1 METAPSLGCG
11 DNLFTLSGFKP
22 SEQAYTVDE
31 NQGAS
36 PRSQCKTVWS
46 TQSQSPVPRDSSCQ
60 SENKKLII
68 NKLLSALQAQ
78 TCQSFYIYLALGFVL
93 CTTVWP
99 LNILTQH
106 WYCSCWSS
114 SKMKYVL
121 TDFLSS
127 KSKTYTQMLPVK
139 LMWGHRWGL
148 HITATTAIC
157 SKNTS
162 Y

>member
-46 TQSQSPVPRDSSCQ
+46 TQSQSPVPQDSSCQ

-93 CTTVWP
+93 CTTV
-99 LNILTQH
+99 
-106 WYCSCWSS
+106 
-114 SKMKYVL
+114 
-121 TDFLSS
+121 
-127 KSKTYTQMLPVK
+127 
-139 LMWGHRWGL
+139 
-148 HITATTAIC
+148 
-157 SKNTS
+157 
-162 Y
+162 